1 MVKFKKNLYY
11 FVIVTYWSKISCLCN
26 LKKKKF
32 RVKIYIIILDD
43 TSVNCDGFYTQIY
56 LILVRSN
63 KNTILNKNKKKKTDK
78 KKFLSVFKERIF
90 DEKVNEKII
99 VTFMNQVNMYK
110 FWYASYSVRY
120 CILR

>member
-1 MVKFKKNLYY
+1 MN
-11 FVIVTYWSKISCLCN
+11 
-26 LKKKKF
+26 
-32 RVKIYIIILDD
+32 
-43 TSVNCDGFYTQIY
+43 TSVNCDGVYAKIY

-99 VTFMNQVNMYK
+99 VTFMNQVCMYK
-110 FWYASYSVRY
+110 Y
-120 CILR
+120 